1 MVGSGLLLP
10 GQIRLLVG
18 ELGFNYLF
26 VAKKLINI
34 NSFKNRK
41 GYIYIYIYIM
51 LYRVFESMAI

>member
-10 GQIRLLVG
+10 GQIRLLVE

-41 GYIYIYIYIM
+41 GYIYIYIYNA
-51 LYRVFESMAI
+51 L